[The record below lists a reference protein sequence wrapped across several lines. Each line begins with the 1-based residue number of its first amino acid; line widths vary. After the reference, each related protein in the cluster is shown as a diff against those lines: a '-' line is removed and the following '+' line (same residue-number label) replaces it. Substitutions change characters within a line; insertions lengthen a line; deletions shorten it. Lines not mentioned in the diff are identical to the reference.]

1 MDTFGKVLNG
11 LCTASTCSLVTEL
24 TQYPGESRVLEQW
37 YSDTLGTL
45 ADDADLI
52 RFQVLIVLPDNQ

>member
-1 MDTFGKVLNG
+1 MATFRKVLNG
-11 LCTASTCSLVTEL
+11 LLVLSLGAEL
-24 TQYPGESRVLEQW
+24 TQYSGEPGVLEQW

-52 RFQVLIVLPDNQ
+52 RFQVLIILPDHQ